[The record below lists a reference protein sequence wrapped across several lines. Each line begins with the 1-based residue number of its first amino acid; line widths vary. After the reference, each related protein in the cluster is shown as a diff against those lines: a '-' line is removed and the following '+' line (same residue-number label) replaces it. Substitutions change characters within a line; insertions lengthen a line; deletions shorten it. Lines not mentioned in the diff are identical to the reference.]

1 MKSKISHRIGFW
13 LLLACL
19 LLSMVSCGSRKAVLE
34 KEKSDI
40 SIHEADREKKD
51 STGIS
56 QTREHEEYSSISMNS
71 SFSITPIGNTPAEFS
86 FFYNGKEVKGKTTG
100 KLDFNNN
107 KDLSNKKTDTYR
119 TDTVAVSTDKE
130 KETQTKAKTETKSKQ
145 TERRESWW
153 VYFGIFAA
161 GGLCWEF
168 LRNKIF

>member
-1 MKSKISHRIGFW
+1 
-13 LLLACL
+13 
-19 LLSMVSCGSRKAVLE
+19 
-34 KEKSDI
+34 
-40 SIHEADREKKD
+40 
-51 STGIS
+51 
-56 QTREHEEYSSISMNS
+56 MNS

-100 KLDFNNN
+100 KLDFNNK
-107 KDLSNKKTDTYR
+107 KDLSNKKTDTYK